1 MTTSISRPR
10 LLTAIAM
17 GLSSVTV
24 VSVGLAMFA
33 LIEDPKIAALFALAA
48 VLLDVFKY
56 LVWPTALQLAGGGRR
71 ACAGLMILCALVL
84 AGVSGWATYDRM
96 MSSIIGSRAQQQA
109 TQQQR
114 IADLEQARA
123 ADQQLIAS
131 LAAEASS
138 TRAQAEAMR
147 TRGMVS
153 RALELETSA
162 LPRIAGQREQARQR
176 LDGASLELT
185 ELRGTAPKA
194 AGLPLSIATLLCI
207 GFALAL
213 EVVPALILSAVRRQP
228 VPARTTEQ
236 VPDLGK
242 PAPAPRRD
250 RRELRIISRA
260 SAPRTVAAG
269 A

>member
-1 MTTSISRPR
+1 MTITHPR
-10 LLTAIAM
+10 ALTAIAL

-33 LIEDPKIAALFALAA
+33 LIEDRQLAALFALAA

-56 LVWPTALQLAGGGRR
+56 LAWPTALQLAGNGRL
-71 ACAGLMILCALVL
+71 ASAGLMIACALVL

-96 MSSIIGSRAQQQA
+96 MSSIIGSRAQQHA
-109 TQQQR
+109 IQQQR
-114 IADLEQARA
+114 ITDLEQARA
-123 ADQQLIAS
+123 ADLQLTAQ
-131 LAAEASS
+131 LTAEAASI
-138 TRAQAEAMR
+138 RAQAEAMR
-147 TRGMVS
+147 SRGMVT

-162 LPRIAGQREQARQR
+162 LPRIAEQRDQARQR
-176 LDGASLELT
+176 LDTASLELT
-185 ELRGTAPKA
+185 QLRAAAPKA
-194 AGLPLSIATLLCI
+194 AGLPLELATLLCI

-228 VPARTTEQ
+228 QAAE
-236 VPDLGK
+236 LGK
-242 PAPAPRRD
+242 PAPAARRD
-250 RRELRIISRA
+250 RRTLRIISRA